1 MNKKGFISAIF
12 LWYFV
17 LILTLIGYI
26 ESQFQSR
33 IQVYLNM
40 KEANCMMDIEV
51 KIIDWLRCEI
61 KNNRFLDGDYIVDG
75 ISFQAIKNL
84 NRIEI
89 YLHHNTL
96 TYLEYSLNMFEAE
109 VQCEVEIANNEQQSY
124 HNDEV

>member
-61 KNNRFLDGDYIVDG
+61 KNNRFSDGDYIVDG
-75 ISFQAIKNL
+75 ISFQAIKNQD
-84 NRIEI
+84 RIEI

-96 TYLEYSLNMFEAE
+96 TYLEYSFNMFETE

>member
-61 KNNRFLDGDYIVDG
+61 KNNRFSDGDYIVDG
-75 ISFQAIKNL
+75 ISFQAIKNQD
-84 NRIEI
+84 RIEI

-96 TYLEYSLNMFEAE
+96 TYLEYSLNMFETE